1 MPRWCMMNSVLTQLR
16 SGARGAWSRIEGW
29 ATNSTPGLLTKGAAE
44 FTGCM
49 LFHFLGSA
57 MPTPATNA
65 IALTVLVYYT
75 AKLSGAHLNPALTT
89 TFALLGYTN
98 PVEVVVYWIAQV
110 SGSIIGALWLAVLVP
125 GLGVGHGWSL
135 APPSATALSGCF
147 VPSSSIGGIAVLG
160 WEAICTFCFILPIF
174 SVVWYTQSKSGYGNT
189 GPLIVGLSL
198 YSAASV
204 AAPWTG
210 AALNPARAI
219 ASRIVFGCA
228 PNSLTGYYV
237 AGEMIGAAIVP
248 VAIAPWY
255 GMSWSVIQ
263 SLQDRAYS
271 YSVAKH
277 PRAAVASGSDEESG
291 GGSRENMDEL
301 YELPPPPRGT
311 SPNRDESCKA
321 IVVVESPSRPSPSV
335 EYTPPSLSPG
345 SHPDENAYRCSPMTS
360 SSRACHVSTAEVTSV
375 NSGQL
380 YGRLEQHR
388 GNRRSVEVTS
398 PNSGQIHE
406 LRMPDQRQQQQQ
418 QQQQYTSRR
427 STDSQRIAG
436 RYCVDP
442 PENKYVCSPLFLPGV
457 NRTDDFTPSTSQ
469 PRASL
474 EFSRLAE
481 AYRST
486 GGAPHTF
493 SPSRMSVPRPPDTR
507 LVATEISGDPLT
519 PG

>member
-277 PRAAVASGSDEESG
+277 PRAAVVAGGSDEESG

-301 YELPPPPRGT
+301 YELPPPRGT
-311 SPNRDESCKA
+311 SPNNDESCKT
-321 IVVVESPSRPSPSV
+321 IVVIESPSRPSPSV
-335 EYTPPSLSPG
+335 ENTLPDSSSPAG
-345 SHPDENAYRCSPMTS
+345 SHPDENYYRCSPMTS
-360 SSRACHVSTAEVTSV
+360 SSRAGLVSTAEESPL
-375 NSGQL
+375 GQIH
-380 YGRLEQHR
+380 GRIG

-398 PNSGQIHE
+398 TNSGQIHE
-406 LRMPDQRQQQQQ
+406 LRMPDQQQQQH
-418 QQQQYTSRR
+418 TSRR
-427 STDSQRIAG
+427 STDTQRISG

-457 NRTDDFTPSTSQ
+457 HKANNDLTLSTSPP

-486 GGAPHTF
+486 GGVAHTF
-493 SPSRMSVPRPPDTR
+493 SPSRLSVHRPPLDT
-507 LVATEISGDPLT
+507 
-519 PG
+519 